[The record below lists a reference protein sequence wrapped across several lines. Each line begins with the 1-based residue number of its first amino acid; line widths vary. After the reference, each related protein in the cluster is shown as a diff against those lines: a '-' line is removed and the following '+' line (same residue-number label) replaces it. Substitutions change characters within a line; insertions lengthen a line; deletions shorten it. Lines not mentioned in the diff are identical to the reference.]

1 MDSFNQA
8 LSAGLQTGLRMQ
20 ELRSQQAY
28 RQMQER
34 QLAQEMSIRLQQHEM
49 MIDAQAD
56 RAKAAAAF
64 EADLM
69 LNPPLIPVR
78 SPGAPAIRDPGMA
91 PMIGADGNP
100 VIGDEGMAPMIVPD
114 QESFVPN
121 PNAAPIEDLVVKHFA
136 PVEMKWNPRG
146 ATDVLA
152 DAARMRQAREQ
163 AQHQPGFETHTD
175 SRTGRQYSVFRNSRN
190 SAQLVHQPE
199 EIEFTDPNT
208 GKPVGAIQQGNTT
221 KFMPQQGVIAKRMGA
236 TAANEEAKK
245 APHLAIQNPNAPEGF
260 LMIDPARRGEFEAQ
274 SQLTPADR
282 SDLTQRITKLTD
294 TAQRL
299 NPLIENADKI
309 FGPKALAGTVV
320 VDRVLANFNP
330 KLAVGQRIQGR
341 EAARFAIEGLIR
353 SMNEGQGAPSDQDR
367 KRIEALFPELGNVE
381 ELLDNPTRAS
391 EIFRGLQKELAR
403 DAVVNAHM
411 MGQKPPREA
420 WQHASPAFL
429 LEQLKSKRIDRETF
443 IDVID
448 NNVHKNEVQ
457 AVLNSLN

>member
-1 MDSFNQA
+1 MFDNA
-8 LSAGLQTGLRMQ
+8 MRMQ
-20 ELRSQQAY
+20 ELKSQQAY
-28 RQMQER
+28 RQLQER
-34 QLAQEMSIRLQQHEM
+34 QLAQTLAVQMEQHDLEV
-49 MIDAQAD
+49 QRRAD
-56 RAKAAAAF
+56 MTKALARVAADTS
-64 EADLM
+64 EAIEVPVDG
-69 LNPPLIPVR
+69 PPT
-78 SPGAPAIRDPGMA
+78 ADGMA
-91 PMIGADGNP
+91 PGTALIPNP
-100 VIGDEGMAPMIVPD
+100 QRMSVPD
-114 QESFVPN
+114 AYQKHVL
-121 PNAAPIEDLVVKHFA
+121 PIISQYDKT
-136 PVEMKWNPRG
+136 G
-146 ATDVLA
+146 AVTGNVLA
-152 DAARMRQAREQ
+152 DLARMRQEQ
-163 AQHQPGFETHTD
+163 FQPGFETVAD
-175 SRTGRQYSVFRNSRN
+175 PRTGREYSSFRSSRN

-199 EIEFTDPNT
+199 PVEFTDPNT

-221 KFMPQQGVIAKRMGA
+221 KFMPQQGAIAKRMGA

-448 NNVHKNEVQ
+448 NNVHKSEVQ